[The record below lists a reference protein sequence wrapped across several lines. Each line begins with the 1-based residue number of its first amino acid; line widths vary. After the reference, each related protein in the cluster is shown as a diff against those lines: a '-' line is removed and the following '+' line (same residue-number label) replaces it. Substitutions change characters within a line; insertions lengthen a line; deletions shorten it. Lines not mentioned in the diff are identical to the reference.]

1 MSGGGASTAAAMQGG
16 GFYNRNSALQAANL
30 GSALPLLIE
39 AARHGPAHGETV
51 GIADYGASQG
61 RNSMGPVASAIDALR
76 PRIGPDRPIQVSH
89 IDLPSNDFTSLFTVL
104 DADPTSYLAGR
115 SNVFPVA
122 IGRSHFGQVLPDGS
136 VDLGWSSNALHWM
149 SRNPC
154 PVPDHGWGVFSADAA
169 VRAAIDAQLD
179 ADWANFLQARARELR
194 AGGRLICQFMGRGP
208 DSHGFEW
215 MANAFWASWVATA
228 EAGLLTHAELARIA
242 APSAGRSVAQIEA
255 PFRDGRAGGL
265 RLADLAVV
273 PAPDPYWSAFAQ
285 GGDAMQLGR
294 VWADMMRAANG
305 PSFAAALDPGRD
317 RDAVLEAVTDRLAA
331 RIAADPQQ
339 NRSYNVIMVIEAPA
353 EPGSSHTV

>member
-1 MSGGGASTAAAMQGG
+1 MQGG

-39 AARHGPAHGETV
+39 AARDIPADEATI

-61 RNSMGPVASAIDALR
+61 RNSMVPVASAIDALR
-76 PRIGPDRPIQVSH
+76 PRIGPDRPIVVSH

-104 DADPTSYLAGR
+104 DADPASYLAGR
-115 SNVFPVA
+115 ANVYPVA
-122 IGRSHFGQVLPDGS
+122 IGRSHFGQVLPGGS

-154 PVPDHGWGVFSADAA
+154 PVPDHGWGVFSVDAA
-169 VRAAIDAQLD
+169 VRDAIDAQLD
-179 ADWANFLQARARELR
+179 ADWTNFLQARAREMR

-208 DSHGFEW
+208 ESHGFEW
-215 MANAFWASWVATA
+215 MANAFWQSWVDAA
-228 EAGLLTHAELARIA
+228 DAGLLTHAELGRIA

-255 PFRDGRAGGL
+255 PFRDGRSGRL
-265 RLADLAVV
+265 RLVDLAVV
-273 PAPDPYWSAFAQ
+273 QAPDPYWAAFEQ
-285 GGDAMQLGR
+285 SGDAAQLGR

-305 PSFAAALDPGRD
+305 PSFAAALDAGRD
-317 RDAVLEAVTDRLAA
+317 RDAVLDAVTRRLAA

-339 NRSYNVIMVIEAPA
+339 NRSFNVIMMIEA
-353 EPGSSHTV
+353 VD